1 MGTKIERTTGENYD
15 TAVMLRLLCSKHDG
29 NVKIMDNTTIGELHA
44 VLNDYIKL
52 RLEKGISNYE

>member
-1 MGTKIERTTGENYD
+1 MDTKIERTTGENYD
-15 TAVMLRLLCSKHDG
+15 TAVMLRLLCGKHDG
-29 NVKIMDNTTIGELHA
+29 NLKITDNITISELHA